1 MIFNTI
7 PKQFYLFILTENKD
21 LPKPEIADID
31 GLVAMGGNL
40 SKERLLEAYNK
51 GIFPWY
57 SENQPILWF
66 SPDPRMVLF
75 PDNLKIS
82 KSMRSLFRKN
92 TFNVTYN
99 TNFKKVIRACAT
111 AKRKNQD
118 GTWITS
124 DMIVA
129 YRRLYENGHVLSTEV
144 WNENK
149 LVGGLY
155 GVYLKE
161 KGVFCGESMFS
172 LQSNASKYGF
182 ISLVQKLRK
191 EDLRLID
198 CQMYTEHLASLGA
211 VEISRDEF
219 LGYLE

>member
-1 MIFNTI
+1 M
-7 PKQFYLFILTENKD
+7 FILTENKD
-21 LPKPEIADID
+21 LPKPETADMD

-40 SKERLLEAYNK
+40 SKNRLLEAYYK
-51 GIFPWY
+51 GIFPWFN
-57 SENQPILWF
+57 EDQPILWF

-75 PDNLKIS
+75 PNDLKIS

-92 TFNVTYN
+92 TFSVTYN
-99 TNFKKVIRACAT
+99 TSFKKVIQACAT

-124 DMIVA
+124 EMIIA
-129 YRRLYENGHVLSTEV
+129 YCRLYENGHILSTEV
-144 WNENK
+144 WNDNR

-161 KGVFCGESMFS
+161 KGVFCGESVIS

-182 ISLVQKLRK
+182 ISLVQKLAK
-191 EDLRLID
+191 EGLRLID

-211 VEISRDEF
+211 VEIPRDEF
-219 LGYLE
+219 LEYLE